1 MKRTLHLALLAAV
14 VLLLA
19 ACGTARRAAITSLVV
34 TVPNA
39 TVKIEGVEKILS
51 IQYQINGRGAGTLN
65 GPLAPGTYTLPLEGL
80 MCYGSNLLQVSAQVV
95 GNGGVQLT
103 LERSATFDYTPDP
116 PQLVLASPVGAEPDQ
131 FISVPVGIDS
141 DVRFGCPAALEFRD
155 ASGALLAREPLM
167 VPGQTSV
174 VLPPQSAEGT
184 YDYTLEASLGDWRV
198 RRPFQVEVG
207 LPVVKGQLE
216 LILEGV
222 AAADVLVNQGS
233 QTVFNGTVNG
243 STVLEL
249 PVGSYTVDGLPLD
262 GYVDPPATDV
272 EVLEGQTTQVTLTY
286 TQGTPPP
293 PDGGITLVEPADG
306 AVITEPRFNVVVDLA
321 DPGQYVRMDVQF
333 TDMGILDSW
342 YVDGNSHFVRELILD
357 PTLYNGPHDLLVRAQ
372 KLDGTWVNG
381 PTHAVTLDVPWN
393 ASAWVEYQNLP
404 PLLRL
409 VPGEGT
415 SFTATVRSRNGFE
428 GTALLSGDQNGNVV
442 VSVSPSSVV
451 LTNGG
456 SQNVTVTVQVPAD
469 AVSGE
474 YAPRL
479 YWQDEYGLRRGSA
492 SFTLQTSR
500 PPQVSLD
507 VPAKPTA
514 APVTVTANVSDDG
527 TLDRVEFYLDGNLV
541 ATDTEAPYSWS
552 WDPGLQA
559 NGVHTVRALAVDTLA
574 FSGEAQASFDLSL
587 PFGVRDEVALPGV
600 PTAGPVVLG
609 SGVYWGGDGW
619 VARVDSDTLALA
631 QRAVSGQVLELW
643 NDQGILYFRTTQ
655 GVYYIGADLT
665 GLVPVWEPGTPVG
678 VRAGSAYF
686 ASGSVLRAAGT
697 GPWSLDVGE
706 AIVGLGT
713 DSNYVYVVTPT
724 RILAYA
730 HSAAAAP
737 VTYERLPTVPTD
749 GFDGWGRLWLVE
761 GTRLVGRDF
770 ALNPVQ
776 DPSALD
782 AASWS
787 AAGVTVAP
795 DALAAP
801 DGSTTAEQVTAG
813 VEGYALGQTVD
824 VKEGETYTFSF
835 WAYPGAGSE
844 AYYAVS
850 DGSGNPIVPETD
862 YAAALTAGSWSRVAV
877 TFTVPAGVG
886 QVVLYPLK
894 REASGSDPPLAA
906 DVDLYLWGVRL
917 DVGNTALDPA
927 PAVTYDLCGAYAGR
941 SRTSVVWIHDAGG
954 CLTRLDDAGPSLFHT
969 FAGPLAAAPVTDGPV
984 FATEAAGGLVALDAA
999 GAVLEQQ
1006 TPVTAVAPVGALAD
1020 AVWLWQA
1027 YDDGTAR
1034 RMDPLP

>member
-19 ACGTARRAAITSLVV
+19 ACATSRRAAITSLVV

-39 TVKIEGVEKILS
+39 TVKIEGVEKIWS
-51 IQYQINGRGAGTLN
+51 IQYQVGGRGGAALG
-65 GPLAPGTYTLPLEGL
+65 GPLPAGSYVLPLEGL
-80 MCYGSNLLQVSAQVV
+80 MCYGANLLKVSAQVV
-95 GNGGVQLT
+95 SNGGAQLT
-103 LERSATFDYTPDP
+103 LERSVTFDFAPDP
-116 PQLVLASPVGAEPDQ
+116 PQLVLADPVAAEPGK
-131 FISVPVGIDS
+131 FISVPVRIDS
-141 DVRFGCPAALEFRD
+141 SVRFGCPASLEFRD
-155 ASGALLAREPLM
+155 AAGALLAKEPLM
-167 VPGQTSV
+167 VPGRTSV
-174 VLPPQSAEGT
+174 VLPPQSAEGA
-184 YDYTLEASLGDWRV
+184 YGYTLEASLGDWRV

-207 LPVVKGQLE
+207 LPVVKGRLE
-216 LILEGV
+216 LVLEGV
-222 AAADVLVNQGS
+222 TAADVLVNQGA
-233 QTVFNGTVNG
+233 QTIFSGTVNG

-272 EVLEGQTTQVTLTY
+272 VVREGQMTQVTLSY

-293 PDGGITLVEPADG
+293 PDGGITLLEPVDG
-306 AVITEPRFNVVVDLA
+306 AVISEPRFNVIVDLA

-333 TDMGILDSW
+333 LDRGILDSW

-357 PTLYNGPHDLLVRAQ
+357 PTLYNGPHDLLVRAM

-381 PTHAVTLDVPWN
+381 PTHAVTLNVPWN
-393 ASAWVEYQNLP
+393 ASAYVEYQNLP
-404 PLLRL
+404 ALVRL
-409 VPGEGT
+409 VPGDGA
-415 SFTATVRSRNGFE
+415 SFSATVHSRNGFE
-428 GTALLSGDQNGNVV
+428 GTALLSGDQNDNLV
-442 VSVSPSSVV
+442 VSVSPSQVV
-451 LTNGG
+451 LANGG
-456 SQNVTVTVQVPAD
+456 SQSVTVTVQVPAD

-479 YWQDEYGLRRGSA
+479 YWQDVYGLRTGST
-492 SFTLQTSR
+492 SFPLQTSR
-500 PPQVSLD
+500 PPEVALD
-507 VPAKPTA
+507 VPAKPAA
-514 APVTVTANVSDDG
+514 APVTVTANVNDDG
-527 TLDRVEFYLDGNLV
+527 TLDRVEFYLDGDLV
-541 ATDTEAPYSWS
+541 ATDTEAPYTWS

-559 NGVHTVRALAVDTLA
+559 NGVHTVRARAVDSLD
-574 FSGEAQASFDLSL
+574 FSGEAQDSFDLSL
-587 PFGVRDEVALPGV
+587 PFGVRDQVALSGV

-619 VARVDSDTLALA
+619 VARVDSDTLALS
-631 QRAVSGQVLELW
+631 QQVVSGQVLELW
-643 NDQGILYFRTTQ
+643 NDQGILYLRTTQ
-655 GVYYIGADLT
+655 GVYYMNADLT

-706 AIVGLGT
+706 SIVGLAT

-730 HSAAAAP
+730 HGAAGPP
-737 VTYERLPTVPTD
+737 VTYERLQVAPADAT
-749 GFDGWGRLWLVE
+749 GGWGRLWLMT
-761 GTRLVGRDF
+761 GTQLVGRDF

-776 DPSALD
+776 DPEALD
-782 AASWS
+782 AVSWS
-787 AAGVTVAP
+787 ASGVTVTA

-801 DGSTTAEQVTAG
+801 DGSTTAEQVTAS

-835 WAYPGAGSE
+835 WAYPGAGTE
-844 AYYAVS
+844 AFYGVTDA
-850 DGSGNPIVPETD
+850 GGAALVPETE
-862 YAAALTAGSWSRVAV
+862 YASTLVAGTWTRVQV
-877 TFTVPAGVG
+877 TFTVPAGTT
-886 QVVLYPLK
+886 QVVLYPLV
-894 REASGSDPPLAA
+894 RAASGQDPPLAA

-917 DVGNTALDPA
+917 DVGNAALDPA
-927 PAVTYDLCGAYAGR
+927 PTVSYDLCGAYIGR
-941 SRTSVVWIHDAGG
+941 SRTGAVWIHDAGG
-954 CLTRLDDAGPSLFHT
+954 CLTRLDDTGPALFHT
-969 FAGPLAAAPVTDGPV
+969 FAGSLAAAPVTDDPV

-999 GAVLEQQ
+999 GAVLERQ
-1006 TPVTAVAPVGALAD
+1006 TPVTAAAPVGALAD

-1027 YDDGTAR
+1027 YDDGVAR